1 MSKRPEG
8 ASPEAREIQIINL
21 ERARR
26 TAAIEEATAPIDE
39 TISPKRR
46 RARLRKLAGIIF
58 KANLITSNRKQ

>member
-1 MSKRPEG
+1 MSEIPKK

-21 ERARR
+21 ARAQRA
-26 TAAIEEATAPIDE
+26 AAIEEATAPIDE